1 MTRLTRNSLTFFLV
15 WPVVFVLFLFLLP
28 VPKESPTAQAKPL
41 RKPAGVCGSS
51 LRRELLHTSS
61 PSSGVVWAGD
71 IRTGF
76 ISIKSTL

>member
-1 MTRLTRNSLTFFLV
+1 MSERAARSSALS
-15 WPVVFVLFLFLLP
+15 
-28 VPKESPTAQAKPL
+28 S
-41 RKPAGVCGSS
+41 PAGVCGSS